1 MKNEKKNIKKFVHG
15 MQARARQGSPVM
27 LTHKEHCFA
36 CVDEQIHK
44 LYGRKAKCEKV
55 YSEVNRLEKYLL
67 ERLIM

>member
-1 MKNEKKNIKKFVHG
+1 

-27 LTHKEHCFA
+27 LTHKERCFA
-36 CVDEQIHK
+36 CTCVDEQIHK